1 MGRSILDIRKSL
13 KLFLAFGSAL
23 VLASCGNRS
32 SDNESTGQVDTDETR
47 SYSVGVVGDVTAEIW
62 EDVATRLEDQ
72 GINLEVVTFSEYSQ
86 PNRALEDGEL
96 DLNAFQHI
104 SFLSAY
110 AKDLGNSQI
119 TPIAYTI
126 VSPMYIFAVPEIT
139 DVESIPDGV
148 TVAVPNSATN
158 AERAFLGLQDIGLIK
173 LDEEAGF
180 APTKADV
187 VENTKNI
194 EIVEMD
200 PSQIARSLGDAD
212 LITIGGDMLM
222 DAGLDP
228 EDAIYTDTD
237 DASNIDPVKKNII
250 ATTKDKLD
258 NPDIQAI
265 IDAYQSDETKAKIEE
280 ISGGSSI
287 PIWTAEDDPQADYEK
302 ELAKN

>member
-13 KLFLAFGSAL
+13 KLVLAFASAL
-23 VLASCGNRS
+23 IFAACGNGS
-32 SDNESTGQVDTDETR
+32 SDNESAGQADTDETR

-72 GINLEVVTFSEYSQ
+72 GIDLEVVTFSEYSQ

-110 AKDLGNSQI
+110 AKDLGDSQI

-148 TVAVPNSATN
+148 TVAVSNSATN

-194 EIVEMD
+194 NIIEMD
-200 PSQIARSLGDAD
+200 PAQIARSLGDAD

-222 DAGLDP
+222 DAGLNP
-228 EDAIYTDTD
+228 EDAIYVDTD
-237 DASNIDPVKKNII
+237 DAANIDPVKKNII
-250 ATTKDKLD
+250 ATTEDKVD

-265 IDAYQSDETKAKIEE
+265 VEAYQSEETKAKIEE

-287 PIWTAEDDPQADYEK
+287 PIWSDSDNPQADYEK
-302 ELAKN
+302 ELAES

>member
-13 KLFLAFGSAL
+13 KLVLAFASAL
-23 VLASCGNRS
+23 IFAACGNGS
-32 SDNESTGQVDTDETR
+32 SDNESAGQADTDETR

-72 GINLEVVTFSEYSQ
+72 GIDLEVVTFSEYSQ

-104 SFLSAY
+104 SFLSAH
-110 AKDLGNSQI
+110 AKDLGDSQI

-148 TVAVPNSATN
+148 TVAVSNSATN

-194 EIVEMD
+194 NIIEMD
-200 PSQIARSLGDAD
+200 PAQIARSLGDAD

-237 DASNIDPVKKNII
+237 DVSNIDPVKKNII

-265 IDAYQSDETKAKIEE
+265 VAAYQSDETKAKIEE

-287 PIWTAEDDPQADYEK
+287 PIWTAEDNPQADYEK
-302 ELAKN
+302 AQAAE

>member
-13 KLFLAFGSAL
+13 KLFLAFASAL
-23 VLASCGNRS
+23 VLAACGNGS
-32 SDNESTGQVDTDETR
+32 SDNESAGQADTDETR

-72 GINLEVVTFSEYSQ
+72 GIDLEVVTFSEYSQ

-148 TVAVPNSATN
+148 TVAVSNSATN

-194 EIVEMD
+194 NIIEMD
-200 PSQIARSLGDAD
+200 PAQIARSLGDAD

-222 DAGLDP
+222 DAGLYP

-237 DASNIDPVKKNII
+237 DASNIDPTKKNII

-265 IDAYQSDETKAKIEE
+265 VDAYQSDETKAKIEE

-287 PIWTAEDDPQADYEK
+287 PIWTAEDNPQADYEK
-302 ELAKN
+302 ELAES

>member
-1 MGRSILDIRKSL
+1 MGRRKLDIRKSL
-13 KLFLAFGSAL
+13 KVGLAFCSAL
-23 VLASCGNRS
+23 LLAACGNNS
-32 SDNESTGQVDTDETR
+32 SDQASTDQVDTEETR
-47 SYSVGVVGDVTAEIW
+47 SYSVGVVGDVSAEIW

-72 GINLEVVTFSEYSQ
+72 GIDLEVVTFSEYSQ

-110 AKDLGNSQI
+110 TKDIGDSQI

-148 TVAVPNSATN
+148 TVAVSNSATN

-187 VENTKNI
+187 IENTKNI

-228 EDAIYTDTD
+228 KDAIYVDTD

-250 ATTKDKLD
+250 ATTKDKED

-265 IDAYQSDETKAKIEE
+265 VDTYQSDETKAKIEE

-287 PIWTAEDDPQADYEK
+287 PIWTTEDDPKADYEK
-302 ELAKN
+302 ELDEN

>member
-1 MGRSILDIRKSL
+1 MDIRKTL
-13 KLFLAFGSAL
+13 KL
-23 VLASCGNRS
+23 VLAFASALIFAACGNGS
-32 SDNESTGQVDTDETR
+32 SDNESAGQADTDETR

-62 EDVATRLEDQ
+62 EDVATRLENQ
-72 GINLEVVTFSEYSQ
+72 GIDLEVVTFSEYSQ

-110 AKDLGNSQI
+110 AKDLGDSQI

-148 TVAVPNSATN
+148 TVAVSNSATN

-187 VENTKNI
+187 AENTKNI
-194 EIVEMD
+194 NIIEMD
-200 PSQIARSLGDAD
+200 PAQIARSLGDAD

-237 DASNIDPVKKNII
+237 DTSNIDPVKKNII

-265 IDAYQSDETKAKIEE
+265 VAAYQSDETKTKIEE

-287 PIWTAEDDPQADYEK
+287 PIWTAEDNPQADYEK
-302 ELAKN
+302 ELAEN

>member
-13 KLFLAFGSAL
+13 KLFLAFASAL
-23 VLASCGNRS
+23 IFAACGNGS
-32 SDNESTGQVDTDETR
+32 SDNESAGQADTDETR

-72 GINLEVVTFSEYSQ
+72 GIDLEVVTFSEYSQ

-110 AKDLGNSQI
+110 AKDLGDSQI

-148 TVAVPNSATN
+148 TVAVSNSATN

-194 EIVEMD
+194 NIIEMD
-200 PSQIARSLGDAD
+200 PAQIARSLGDAD

-222 DAGLDP
+222 DAGLNP
-228 EDAIYTDTD
+228 EDAIYVDTD

-250 ATTKDKLD
+250 ATTQDKVD
-258 NPDIQAI
+258 NADIQAI
-265 IDAYQSDETKAKIEE
+265 VAAYQSDETKAKIEE

-287 PIWTAEDDPQADYEK
+287 PIWTAEDNPQADYEK
-302 ELAKN
+302 ELAEN

>member
-1 MGRSILDIRKSL
+1 MNIKKSV
-13 KLFLAFGSAL
+13 KLSLAITSAL
-23 VLASCGNRS
+23 LLAACGNGVSEDAS
-32 SDNESTGQVDTDETR
+32 SSETTTEEPR
-47 SYSVGVVGDVTAEIW
+47 EYSVGVVGDVTSEIW

-72 GINLEVVTFSEYSQ
+72 GIDLEVVTFSEYSQ

-104 SFLSAY
+104 AFLSAY
-110 AKDLGNSQI
+110 AKDLGDSRI

-139 DVESIPDGV
+139 DVDAIPEGA
-148 TVAVPNSATN
+148 TVAVSNSATN

-173 LDEEAGF
+173 LDEDAGF
-180 APTKADV
+180 APNKADV
-187 VENTKNI
+187 IENTKNI
-194 EIVEMD
+194 EIIEMD

-228 EDAIYTDTD
+228 EDAIYVDTD
-237 DASNIDPVKKNII
+237 DASNIDPLKKNII
-250 ATTKDKLD
+250 ATTADKVD

-265 IDAYQSDETKAKIEE
+265 VDAYQSEETKAKIEE

-287 PIWTAEDDPQADYEK
+287 PIWSDSDNPQADYEK
-302 ELAKN
+302 ELAEN

>member
-13 KLFLAFGSAL
+13 KLFLAFASAL
-23 VLASCGNRS
+23 VLAACGNGS
-32 SDNESTGQVDTDETR
+32 SDNESAGQADTDETR

-72 GINLEVVTFSEYSQ
+72 GIDLEVVTFSEYSQ

-148 TVAVPNSATN
+148 TVAVSNSATN

-194 EIVEMD
+194 NIIEMD
-200 PSQIARSLGDAD
+200 PAQIARSLGDAD

-222 DAGLDP
+222 DAGLYP

-237 DASNIDPVKKNII
+237 DASNIDPTKKNII

-265 IDAYQSDETKAKIEE
+265 VDAYQSDETKAKIEE